1 MPSLTTLTPAAE
13 CWSGEILSANY
24 VAPSLQPH
32 YRTFNTTT
40 NNSAPIC
47 WHRYLAF
54 QTPRLIAFPFTSNS
68 RFPRSD
74 TTPVLRSCLLYSGC
88 RSASNQVASELIPRQ
103 GLSLGFDNEY
113 ALFGASSEVRFALI
127 FTELNLVRTSDHQ
140 TIVFVFK

>member
-47 WHRYLAF
+47 WHRYFTFRL
-54 QTPRLIAFPFTSNS
+54 RLIVFPFTSNS

-74 TTPVLRSCLLYSGC
+74 TTPVLRSCLLYPGC
-88 RSASNQVASELIPRQ
+88 RLINNQDFSKLLPRHQ
-103 GLSLGFDNEY
+103 TSLGFDNVFI
-113 ALFGASSEVRFALI
+113 LSRPHQRFVCTHLRRTYLTDLI
-127 FTELNLVRTSDHQ
+127 PPFPQRSLPRP
-140 TIVFVFK
+140 